1 MEHWENGSDTHRL
14 IDSLTHRA
22 KYRRPAQYGA
32 SLENTGRKS
41 RNIIIAL
48 TDWSRSISHH
58 SENYSTSGIHRYSS
72 ASSVG
77 PNTIGTFTLSH
88 PFNLPLNVASLPS
101 VLNIIGNLFH
111 HVVACCLHDAHVIN
125 FLPGIVYH
133 LLSCIPVMF
142 ARRILSHSFLMI
154 FLSKSCE

>member
-1 MEHWENGSDTHRL
+1 MGQRHTH
-14 IDSLTHRA
+14 SLTYSQD
-22 KYRRPAQYGA
+22 KVQKTSPVWG

-41 RNIIIAL
+41 RDIIIAL
-48 TDWSRSISHH
+48 TGWSRSISHH
-58 SENYSTSGIHRYSS
+58 SENYSTSGIHRYSF

-88 PFNLPLNVASLPS
+88 PFNLPLNVASLSS
-101 VLNIIGNLFH
+101 VLNVIGNLFH
-111 HVVACCLHDAHVIN
+111 HVITGCLHDAHVIN

-154 FLSKSCE
+154 FLSKSSE